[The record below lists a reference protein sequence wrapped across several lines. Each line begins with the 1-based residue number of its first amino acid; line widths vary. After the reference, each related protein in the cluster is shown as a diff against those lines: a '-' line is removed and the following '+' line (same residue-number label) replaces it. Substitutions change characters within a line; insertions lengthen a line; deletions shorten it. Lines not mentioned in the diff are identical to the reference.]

1 MIYKLE
7 SLNILDN
14 NFQNDTIYQ
23 QTLYPLTILENEIS
37 NEIYN
42 SNNNNKNLVIS
53 EQDTDIQNIVQ
64 ENSFLIQDLFYSQED
79 ESDKVYNKLIK
90 EEKINI
96 INAFYSNQKK
106 VINIITE
113 ESELNSISHK
123 KDKIINGIV
132 EGKNIDEFIKYKI
145 IKEIKKI
152 ANDPDNFNIT
162 SMTILLVGRKE
173 VGKTSLIKYILGPY
187 INSKIIDEYFT
198 LYTSNK
204 INLRLIEVKGVW
216 FDENITPEKIK
227 EKIKNF
233 IDIMNKSNENQNFNN
248 VVNCIWYAFQEE
260 ISNKKKNLFSF
271 L

>member
-113 ESELNSISHK
+113 ESELNSIS
-123 KDKIINGIV
+123 
-132 EGKNIDEFIKYKI
+132 YK
-145 IKEIKKI
+145 
-152 ANDPDNFNIT
+152 
-162 SMTILLVGRKE
+162 
-173 VGKTSLIKYILGPY
+173 
-187 INSKIIDEYFT
+187 
-198 LYTSNK
+198 
-204 INLRLIEVKGVW
+204 
-216 FDENITPEKIK
+216 
-227 EKIKNF
+227 
-233 IDIMNKSNENQNFNN
+233 
-248 VVNCIWYAFQEE
+248 
-260 ISNKKKNLFSF
+260 
-271 L
+271 